1 MSQTNQ
7 HSSNAAVTSENTV
20 VLCSADFSSVFFW
33 DSDATVQVSVQ
44 LPLDSLWSWK
54 PVLTKIRRKWNPRT
68 GLSLS
73 RLTTGIFGIVQVEQ
87 TSFLIPQSLSILICL
102 ATLESMKSA
111 ISHLSVSRAQH
122 AKIISYRTSHSVL
135 CPTWPSVWYNE
146 RGGRAA
152 IHTPTAWWNWAA
164 RIKSVAT

>member
-1 MSQTNQ
+1 MQLLLLRRILRFF
-7 HSSNAAVTSENTV
+7 V
-20 VLCSADFSSVFFW
+20 FSRFLLSVFFW

-44 LPLDSLWSWK
+44 LPLDSLWILWSWK
-54 PVLTKIRRKWNPRT
+54 PVLTKTRKWNPSQADR
-68 GLSLS
+68 LRLS
-73 RLTTGIFGIVQVEQ
+73 RLTAGIFGIVQVEQ
-87 TSFLIPQSLSILICL
+87 TSFLIPQRLSILICL